1 MGIEGD
7 LAEKWQ
13 TKWGQVNYPFLT
25 KRGTKRTSVKYACST
40 ATFFM
45 IV

>member
-1 MGIEGD
+1 MGIERD

-25 KRGTKRTSVKYACST
+25 KRGTKRTSVKNMPAQQLP
-40 ATFFM
+40 FL
-45 IV
+45 